1 MTHQE
6 LTKLLCYLETIP
18 EKNTKLKATE
28 LVLDVAKG
36 SIKQELVQKTTSKVK
51 EVIVEENGRCYLKLT
66 KKEIDSMP
74 NNLNKILK
82 ADDKMISYRFH
93 RGMHH
98 ARYRRDGFNIEV
110 ASTSLKIMKEKLMAK
125 LRQAEEDMLKNQ
137 FPKFDAFSKSWLKIK
152 KQLIKEVTYVSYE
165 RQVNTYLLPV
175 FGEKFVHQ
183 ITRQELQ
190 DFLFSFTEQG
200 KFRTAQK
207 LKQVL
212 CSMFEMICEDYPTVN
227 NPTRKLVLGHY
238 ETDKGKALTKDEEAK
253 VVDYIKKNPNCSTN
267 SSILVMLYTGMRIG
281 ELKTLNFEGDFITCV
296 TGKSRKGHK
305 EVTRYIPISPMMK
318 KVLPLIDFDL
328 AKNSKGD
335 TIRLGFKKIFPK
347 RHCHEFRYTF
357 ITRAKECGCNQ
368 EAVMLWAGHE
378 FDKDVVTSRVD
389 RGYTTYSKEYFLEE
403 VKKIDYDLPKIS

>member
-1 MTHQE
+1 M
-6 LTKLLCYLETIP
+6 ETIP
-18 EKNTKLKATE
+18 DKNTKLKATE
-28 LVLDVAKG
+28 LVLGVAKA

-82 ADDKMISYRFH
+82 
-93 RGMHH
+93 
-98 ARYRRDGFNIEV
+98 
-110 ASTSLKIMKEKLMAK
+110 
-125 LRQAEEDMLKNQ
+125 
-137 FPKFDAFSKSWLKIK
+137 
-152 KQLIKEVTYVSYE
+152 
-165 RQVNTYLLPV
+165 
-175 FGEKFVHQ
+175 
-183 ITRQELQ
+183 
-190 DFLFSFTEQG
+190 
-200 KFRTAQK
+200 
-207 LKQVL
+207 
-212 CSMFEMICEDYPTVN
+212 
-227 NPTRKLVLGHY
+227 
-238 ETDKGKALTKDEEAK
+238 
-253 VVDYIKKNPNCSTN
+253 
-267 SSILVMLYTGMRIG
+267 

-403 VKKIDYDLPKIS
+403 IKKVNYDLAKIS

>member
-125 LRQAEEDMLKNQ
+125 LKQAEEDMLKNQ

-165 RQVNTYLLPV
+165 RQVNTYLLPA
-175 FGEKFVHQ
+175 FG
-183 ITRQELQ
+183 
-190 DFLFSFTEQG
+190 
-200 KFRTAQK
+200 
-207 LKQVL
+207 
-212 CSMFEMICEDYPTVN
+212 
-227 NPTRKLVLGHY
+227 
-238 ETDKGKALTKDEEAK
+238 
-253 VVDYIKKNPNCSTN
+253 
-267 SSILVMLYTGMRIG
+267 
-281 ELKTLNFEGDFITCV
+281 
-296 TGKSRKGHK
+296 
-305 EVTRYIPISPMMK
+305 
-318 KVLPLIDFDL
+318 
-328 AKNSKGD
+328 
-335 TIRLGFKKIFPK
+335 
-347 RHCHEFRYTF
+347 
-357 ITRAKECGCNQ
+357 
-368 EAVMLWAGHE
+368 
-378 FDKDVVTSRVD
+378 
-389 RGYTTYSKEYFLEE
+389 
-403 VKKIDYDLPKIS
+403 